1 MLECNAK
8 LNGYFNRHEVW
19 RNIFIMSAKKI
30 ILLVL
35 AVSLF
40 TASLAASASA
50 AARRSSSSSSSSAST
65 SASSETVGIVDRGE
79 ILNNHPGLAQVRQQL
94 ANIARQ
100 KENEAKAA
108 ADKETDTAK
117 KAQAVQAK
125 RMELAQEEQ
134 RLMAPIYRDCEQAV
148 REVAVKRK
156 LSLVLD
162 KFVVLIGGVDITQ
175 DVIQQLSRKK

>member
-1 MLECNAK
+1 ML
-8 LNGYFNRHEVW
+8 
-19 RNIFIMSAKKI
+19 
-30 ILLVL
+30 
-35 AVSLF
+35 VSL
-40 TASLAASASA
+40 TAIIIVLGSTISASA
-50 AARRSSSSSSSSAST
+50 ATKAKTPAPAAQTAST
-65 SASSETVGIVDRGE
+65 ESVGIVDRGE
-79 ILNNHPGLAQVRQQL
+79 ILNNHPGLNQVRQQL

-117 KAQAVQAK
+117 KAQVVQAK

-134 RLMAPIYRDCEQAV
+134 KLMAPIYHDCEQAV
-148 REVAVKRK
+148 REVAVKKK
-156 LSLVLD
+156 LTLVLD

>member
-1 MLECNAK
+1 
-8 LNGYFNRHEVW
+8 
-19 RNIFIMSAKKI
+19 MSTRKI
-30 ILLVL
+30 ILLTLTVSLLIMSL
-35 AVSLF
+35 AV
-40 TASLAASASA
+40 SASA
-50 AARRSSSSSSSSAST
+50 AAKKAAAT
-65 SASSETVGIVDRGE
+65 TAATANADFVGIVDRGE
-79 ILNNHPGLAQVRQQL
+79 ILNNHPGLNQARQQL

-156 LSLVLD
+156 LTLVLD

>member
-1 MLECNAK
+1 MAFDTHRRK
-8 LNGYFNRHEVW
+8 
-19 RNIFIMSAKKI
+19 IIIMSAKKV
-30 ILLVL
+30 ILLAL
-35 AVSLF
+35 IASLLTMSL
-40 TASLAASASA
+40 TASATA
-50 AARRSSSSSSSSAST
+50 AAKKASSTSSASVPIN
-65 SASSETVGIVDRGE
+65 SDFVGIVDRGE
-79 ILNNHPGLAQVRQQL
+79 ILNNHPGLNQARQQL

-148 REVAVKRK
+148 REVATRRK
-156 LSLVLD
+156 LTLVLD
-162 KFVVLIGGVDITQ
+162 KFVVLIGGIDITQ
-175 DVIQQLSRKK
+175 DVIQQISHKK

>member
-1 MLECNAK
+1 MLECNADSVRVTQ
-8 LNGYFNRHEVW
+8 NR
-19 RNIFIMSAKKI
+19 RNNSVMSSRKI
-30 ILLVL
+30 ILLAL
-35 AVSLF
+35 AVTLLTLSF
-40 TASLAASASA
+40 TVSASA
-50 AARRSSSSSSSSAST
+50 AAKKSSSSAAAST
-65 SASSETVGIVDRGE
+65 PVNADFVGVVDMGL
-79 ILNNHPGLAQVRQQL
+79 ILDNHPGLNDARQKL
-94 ANIARQ
+94 GEMARQ

-125 RMELAQEEQ
+125 RMEFAQEEQ
-134 RLMAPIYRDCEQAV
+134 RLMAPIYQDCEQAV

-156 LSLVLD
+156 LTLVLD

>member
-1 MLECNAK
+1 M
-8 LNGYFNRHEVW
+8 
-19 RNIFIMSAKKI
+19 
-30 ILLVL
+30 LLVIAL
-35 AVSLF
+35 SFVMSL
-40 TASLAASASA
+40 TVAASAASKAKPA
-50 AARRSSSSSSSSAST
+50 ATPAAQTANADS
-65 SASSETVGIVDRGE
+65 VGVVDRGE
-79 ILNNHPGLAQVRQQL
+79 ILNNHPGLAAARQKL
-94 ANIARQ
+94 ADIARQ

-134 RLMAPIYRDCEQAV
+134 KLMAPIYRDCEQAV
-148 REVAVKRK
+148 REVAVKKK
-156 LSLVLD
+156 LTLVLD

>member
-1 MLECNAK
+1 
-8 LNGYFNRHEVW
+8 
-19 RNIFIMSAKKI
+19 MSAKKI

-50 AARRSSSSSSSSAST
+50 AARRSSSSSSSAST

>member
-1 MLECNAK
+1 
-8 LNGYFNRHEVW
+8 
-19 RNIFIMSAKKI
+19 MSSKKI
-30 ILLVL
+30 ILLALTVSLLIMSL
-35 AVSLF
+35 AV
-40 TASLAASASA
+40 SASA
-50 AARRSSSSSSSSAST
+50 AAKKSSAAAT
-65 SASSETVGIVDRGE
+65 PANADFVGIVDRGM
-79 ILNNHPGLAQVRQQL
+79 ILDNHPGLEQARQQL
-94 ANIARQ
+94 AEIARK

-134 RLMAPIYRDCEQAV
+134 KLMAPIYRDCEQAV

-156 LSLVLD
+156 LTLVLD

>member
-1 MLECNAK
+1 VIFFLELNAK
-8 LNGYFNRHEVW
+8 IRDNFKEE
-19 RNIFIMSAKKI
+19 IFMSLKKI

-35 AVSLF
+35 TISIVMSF
-40 TASLAASASA
+40 AAIASA
-50 AARRSSSSSSSSAST
+50 ASKKPAAAAAQT
-65 SASSETVGIVDRGE
+65 TGVEAVGVVDRGL
-79 ILNNHPGLAQVRQQL
+79 ILDNHPGLAAARQKL
-94 ANIARQ
+94 ADIARQ

-134 RLMAPIYRDCEQAV
+134 KLMAPIYRDCEQAV
-148 REVAVKRK
+148 REVAVKKK
-156 LSLVLD
+156 LTLVLD
-162 KFVVLIGGVDITQ
+162 KFVVLIGGTDITQ

>member
-1 MLECNAK
+1 
-8 LNGYFNRHEVW
+8 
-19 RNIFIMSAKKI
+19 MSAKKAVLLALTVS
-30 ILLVL
+30 LLVM
-35 AVSLF
+35 SF
-40 TASLAASASA
+40 TVSASA
-50 AARRSSSSSSSSAST
+50 AAKRAASAP
-65 SASSETVGIVDRGE
+65 AAAPAGADFVGIVDRGE
-79 ILNNHPGLAQVRQQL
+79 ILNNHPGLAQARQQL

-134 RLMAPIYRDCEQAV
+134 KLMAPIYRDCEQAV

-156 LSLVLD
+156 LTLVLD

-175 DVIQQLSRKK
+175 DVIQQLSRKR

>member
-1 MLECNAK
+1 
-8 LNGYFNRHEVW
+8 
-19 RNIFIMSAKKI
+19 MSARKI
-30 ILLVL
+30 ILLTLTVSLLIMSL
-35 AVSLF
+35 AV
-40 TASLAASASA
+40 SASA
-50 AARRSSSSSSSSAST
+50 AAKKAAAT
-65 SASSETVGIVDRGE
+65 TAATANADFVGIVDRGE
-79 ILNNHPGLAQVRQQL
+79 ILNNHPGLNQARQQL

-156 LSLVLD
+156 LTLVLD

>member
-1 MLECNAK
+1 MQPDSLRVTQ
-8 LNGYFNRHEVW
+8 NR
-19 RNIFIMSAKKI
+19 RNNSVMSSKKI
-30 ILLVL
+30 ILLAL
-35 AVSLF
+35 AVSLL
-40 TASLAASASA
+40 TMSIVSSASA
-50 AARRSSSSSSSSAST
+50 AAKKSSSAAST
-65 SASSETVGIVDRGE
+65 PVNADFVGVVDMGL
-79 ILNNHPGLAQVRQQL
+79 ILDNHPGLNDARQKL
-94 ANIARQ
+94 GEMARQ

-134 RLMAPIYRDCEQAV
+134 KLMAPIYRDCQQAV

-156 LSLVLD
+156 LTLVLTNA
-162 KFVVLIGGVDITQ
+162 VVLIGGVDITQ

>member
-1 MLECNAK
+1 MSFRKVLSLVIMLSLSVLSFSPA
-8 LNGYFNRHEVW
+8 YAA
-19 RNIFIMSAKKI
+19 AKKP
-30 ILLVL
+30 
-35 AVSLF
+35 
-40 TASLAASASA
+40 AAPSGADF
-50 AARRSSSSSSSSAST
+50 
-65 SASSETVGIVDRGE
+65 VGIVDRGD
-79 ILNNHPGLAQVRQQL
+79 ILNNHPRLNQVRQQL
-94 ANIARQ
+94 SEIARK

-156 LSLVLD
+156 LTLVLD

>member
-1 MLECNAK
+1 M
-8 LNGYFNRHEVW
+8 
-19 RNIFIMSAKKI
+19 KKT
-30 ILLVL
+30 ILF
-35 AVSLF
+35 AITVSLF
-40 TASLAASASA
+40 VMSFAFSASA
-50 AARRSSSSSSSSAST
+50 AAKKQAAAPAQAASA
-65 SASSETVGIVDRGE
+65 ETVGIVDRGE
-79 ILNNHPGLAQVRQQL
+79 ILNNHPNLTNVRNQL

-148 REVAVKRK
+148 REVAVKKK
-156 LSLVLD
+156 LTLVLD